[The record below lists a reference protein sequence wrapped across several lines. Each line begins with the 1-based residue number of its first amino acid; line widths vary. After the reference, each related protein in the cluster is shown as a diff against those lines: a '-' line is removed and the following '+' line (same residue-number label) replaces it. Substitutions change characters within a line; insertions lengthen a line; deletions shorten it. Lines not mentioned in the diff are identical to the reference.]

1 MKTILLIGVCLLF
14 SCSKNDK
21 NVKKDIIVKNTFES
35 ILKDIHLAESSFEM
49 NKNKNAEMAKIK
61 LNNAYLDIYQKNQ
74 ISKKEFDQSLD
85 YYCENPK
92 ILEEIYNNILEQ
104 LKKEKASLDR
114 QQTN

>member
-14 SCSKNDK
+14 SCSKNEK
-21 NVKKDIIVKNTFES
+21 NVKEDVILKTTFES
-35 ILKDIHLAESSFEM
+35 ILKDIHLAESLFEM
-49 NKNKNAEMAKIK
+49 NKNKNPEMAKIK
-61 LNNAYLDIYQKNQ
+61 LNNAYLEIYQKNQ

-92 ILEEIYNNILEQ
+92 ILEKIYNNILEQ
-104 LKKEKASLDR
+104 LKKEKVSLDL